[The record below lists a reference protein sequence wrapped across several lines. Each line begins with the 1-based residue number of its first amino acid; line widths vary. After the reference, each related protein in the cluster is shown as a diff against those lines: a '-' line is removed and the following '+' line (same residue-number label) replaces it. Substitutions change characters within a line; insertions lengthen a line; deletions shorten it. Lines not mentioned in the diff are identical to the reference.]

1 MNENTHMGLLP
12 AGLADILPPD
22 AELEA
27 HITEVLMASF
37 SQYGYERVKPPL
49 IEFEDV
55 LLSGSGAKMAKQT
68 FRLMDPISQRMLGLR
83 ADMTLQIARI
93 ASTRLKDI
101 PRPIRLSYAGQVLRV
116 KGSSQRP
123 KRQFGQIG
131 VELIGSFS
139 PKADSEIILMA
150 AEALSNL
157 GIANLSVDLCLP
169 TLVPAI
175 CENLKIDSNIK
186 VNKLLAALDH
196 KDVPTIE
203 ILEKELG
210 KNVKN
215 IFSSLV
221 KAVGPVDLAIET
233 LKKIDLPREAAAE
246 LKKLS
251 DIIISLQERTPNLTI
266 TVDPVETRGYEY
278 HTGVTFTFFAL
289 DVRGEI
295 GRGGRYLVNDTNGIE
310 APETATGASLYI
322 DTIQRALPRP
332 KKRNRVLI
340 AASNT
345 NAAIKLRKEGWITVE
360 HFEDNSSDNLRY
372 AKKTGCTHFW
382 DGKNVIPIKRS

>member
-251 DIIISLQERTPNLTI
+251 DIIISLRERTPNLTI